1 MRKFTAQNK
10 RETDSSLNSLG
21 KGYAFYMFKI
31 TQCFRYLKIPEFYK
45 NILDQTNIENKTTVL
60 SIFKMYVFT
69 RWTLIFKITNSD

>member
-21 KGYAFYMFKI
+21 KGYALYVQI

-45 NILDQTNIENKTTVL
+45 NILDQTNIENKSTVL
-60 SIFKMYVFT
+60 SILKMYVFT
-69 RWTLIFKITNSD
+69 RWTLIFKITKEQ